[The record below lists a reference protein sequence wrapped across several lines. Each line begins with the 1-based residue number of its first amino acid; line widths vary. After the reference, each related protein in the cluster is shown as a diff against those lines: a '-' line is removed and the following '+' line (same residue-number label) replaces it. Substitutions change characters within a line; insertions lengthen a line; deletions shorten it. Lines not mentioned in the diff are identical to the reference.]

1 MAVTRVQASHLA
13 QAAAHGV
20 ALALSLRAQE
30 SKQEFHLPPHIICGL
45 PAYLFEVELKSD
57 RAGNVTVGAI
67 ADAKSGGL

>member
-1 MAVTRVQASHLA
+1 MAITKVQAGHLA

-20 ALALSLRAQE
+20 ALALSLRGQE

-45 PAYLFEVELKSD
+45 PAFLFQAELKAD

-67 ADAKSGGL
+67 TEAKAGGG

>member
-1 MAVTRVQASHLA
+1 MAVTKVQANHLA

-30 SKQEFHLPPHIICGL
+30 TKEEFHLPPHIICGL
-45 PAYLFEVELKSD
+45 PAYLFQAELKAD

-67 ADAKSGGL
+67 TDAKAIG